1 MSVNPFAGLLR
12 MNGHNGRSGA
22 LSERDVRLQIY
33 GDHPTDEVS
42 ALPRVAARQRDA
54 RGRFLPASAKERAGR

>member
-1 MSVNPFAGLLR
+1 MKPFAGLLR
-12 MNGHNGRSGA
+12 TNGKPRP

-42 ALPRVAARQRDA
+42 AVPRVNGRPRDA
-54 RGRFLPASAKERAGR
+54 RGRFLPASSNGRARR